1 MREGREKST
10 MHQVQRVGLWLAIG
24 LLCVSLLS
32 LVGCGGTDDGGDAA
46 ARVSRVAVQILPADQ
61 ASRNTLRPAAVSG
74 QPRAVPT
81 DPSDPAFVS
90 RIDIRVEGEGIS
102 PPITQTINLTADQ
115 QEQVTT
121 SLEVPSG
128 PDRHFIISAFNA
140 NGDQIFGGDTTENL
154 RAATVTIRITLSRVL
169 VPEAVDPADLA
180 NKAFTFEDGTAFD
193 VSGEVALRFNTFTED
208 TGAFTLTAD
217 GLTASGNMTI
227 ISSAAEST
235 RHGAGTPR
243 QETVNTRCR
252 FEVDTSNFPSGSGP
266 QAGQT
271 LRMVPCAVDLLDG
284 NLILRNANTSDR
296 STSDPPVDVAG
307 VNIDITVRDVI
318 TKEFLAGARVT
329 INDVSNTTDTDGA
342 ATFTNVSVGKAAIA
356 ASRTDYLTH
365 AFDQTIRLDLKGL
378 NLFIYPL
385 TEATVDTDS
394 DGLPD
399 TVETN
404 RRIFLSP
411 RNTGTDPNNKDT
423 DEDEL
428 TDGAEILVEIVLVEN
443 Q

>member
-1 MREGREKST
+1 

-61 ASRNTLRPAAVSG
+61 ASRNTLQPAAVSG

-102 PPITQTINLTADQ
+102 PPITQTLNPTADQ

-128 PDRHFIISAFNA
+128 EDRHIIISAFNRDE
-140 NGDQIFGGDTTENL
+140 NRIFAGDTTEDL
-154 RAATVTIRITLSRVL
+154 LAATVTVRITLSRVL

-180 NKAFTFEDGTAFD
+180 NKAFTFEDGAAFG

-208 TGAFTLTAD
+208 TGSFTLTAN
-217 GLTASGNMTI
+217 GRTASGNITI
-227 ISSAAEST
+227 ISSA
-235 RHGAGTPR
+235 
-243 QETVNTRCR
+243 TVNTRCR

-266 QAGQT
+266 QAEQT
-271 LRMVPCAVDLLDG
+271 LRMVPCAVDALDG
-284 NLILRNANTSDR
+284 NLILRNANTRDR

-307 VNIDITVRDVI
+307 INIDITVRDVR
-318 TKEFLAGARVT
+318 TNEFLAGTTVT
-329 INDVSNTTDTDGA
+329 INGVSNTTDTDGA
-342 ATFTNVSVGKAAIA
+342 ATFTNVSIGKAAIA
-356 ASRTDYLTH
+356 ASHTDYLTH
-365 AFDQTIRLDLKGL
+365 AFDYTIRLDFKGL

-385 TEATVDTDS
+385 TEVTVDTDS

-399 TVETN
+399 AVETN
-404 RRIFLSP
+404 TRIFLSP
-411 RNTGTDPNNKDT
+411 RNTGTNPNNKDT

-428 TDGAEILVEIVLVEN
+428 TDGVEILVGIVLVEN